1 MLSNPIKKFAVG
13 AFILGT
19 VFTTSITAGSTEASA
34 ASYSGKATMGL
45 NVRTGPGV
53 QNRSIGAVEEGAV
66 VSGPVVNEW
75 VQISYKGQTGYV
87 SKYFLTGGSSN
98 GKADYSNSKKSYKKN
113 SNNNYRKN
121 NSYKK
126 ETAKKSQS
134 SSKSGRTI
142 TMEATAYNE
151 PGGLT
156 ASGTRARVGAVAVD
170 PNFIPLG
177 TRLYIEGYGYATA
190 EDTGGAVKGNIIDL
204 YMNSNSEAYNW
215 GRRPV
220 QVTILD

>member
-1 MLSNPIKKFAVG
+1 
-13 AFILGT
+13 
-19 VFTTSITAGSTEASA
+19 
-34 ASYSGKATMGL
+34 MGL

-53 QNRSIGAVEEGAV
+53 ENRSIGAVEEGAV

-98 GKADYSNSKKSYKKN
+98 GRADYSNSKKSYKKN

>member
-1 MLSNPIKKFAVG
+1 
-13 AFILGT
+13 
-19 VFTTSITAGSTEASA
+19 
-34 ASYSGKATMGL
+34 
-45 NVRTGPGV
+45 
-53 QNRSIGAVEEGAV
+53 
-66 VSGPVVNEW
+66 
-75 VQISYKGQTGYV
+75 
-87 SKYFLTGGSSN
+87 
-98 GKADYSNSKKSYKKN
+98 
-113 SNNNYRKN
+113 
-121 NSYKK
+121 
-126 ETAKKSQS
+126 
-134 SSKSGRTI
+134 
-142 TMEATAYNE
+142 MEATAYNE

>member
-1 MLSNPIKKFAVG
+1 MLSQSIKKFAIG

-19 VFTTSITAGSTEASA
+19 VFTTSMTVGSTESNA
-34 ASYSGKATMGL
+34 ASFSGKATMGL

-53 QNRSIGAVEEGAV
+53 ENRSIGAVNEGAV
-66 VSGPVVNEW
+66 VSGPVVNGW
-75 VQISYKGQTGYV
+75 VEISYNGQTGYV
-87 SKYFLTGGSSN
+87 SKYYLRGGSS
-98 GKADYSNSKKSYKKN
+98 KEQSNDSNQKKSYTKKETSKKS
-113 SNNNYRKN
+113 SN
-121 NSYKK
+121 
-126 ETAKKSQS
+126 
-134 SSKSGRTI
+134 KSGRTI

-204 YMNSNSEAYNW
+204 YMNSESEVYNW